1 MTGTTP
7 RLSAGVGRSDITPP
21 VGIVHTNWGAAIHTR
36 AERID
41 MPLRA
46 TALAVRDAETGTT
59 AILIDLDLLLLPRTI
74 ADALRGAVAELTGV
88 PAGHV
93 RVSATHTHS
102 GPTIGSTWVSEGT
115 EFVPP
120 YVGALPGKVAGAAWE
135 GVRSLRPARVAHGTG
150 HSDLGVNRRVRGPD
164 GRVLVGRNA
173 DAFVDRTVRVL
184 RIDDAEERPLA
195 AVVHY
200 GCHPIIMSWENT
212 AITPDYPGPTR
223 ETVARLTGATCLFF
237 QGCAGNIGP
246 DVFGWEGR
254 TGDPALYRRAGT
266 MLGAEAARVFLGLDT
281 RGRVARFDRV
291 LESGAPLAVYHHDP
305 AGEPDGTVRVASA
318 EMTLPVRPFPT
329 RSEGEATAAAAREEL
344 AKLRAAHASDDEVRD
359 ATMRA
364 KRAAQQAGHARLTDG
379 KRAVAVE
386 AQAVRIGDAALLG
399 APMEVFSDIGAQI
412 AERSPFGWTA
422 VSGYTNGSTGY
433 LPTAEA
439 YDEGGYE
446 VEMASPYAREAGESF
461 ASEAG
466 RLLERLRD

>member
-1 MTGTTP
+1 MTGTP
-7 RLSAGVGRSDITPP
+7 RLSAGVGRCDITPP
-21 VGIVHTNWGAAIHTR
+21 VGIVHTNWGAAIHAR

-46 TALAVRDAETGTT
+46 RALAVRDAETGTT
-59 AILIDLDLLLLPRTI
+59 AVLIDLDLLLLPRAI
-74 ADALRGAVAELTGV
+74 ADALRGAVADLTGV
-88 PAGHV
+88 PAEHV

-115 EFVPP
+115 EYVQP

-135 GVRSLRPARVAHGTG
+135 AVRSLRPARVAHGTG
-150 HSDLGVNRRVRGPD
+150 QSDLGVNRRVRGPD
-164 GRVLVGRNA
+164 GRVLVGRNP
-173 DAFVDRTVRVL
+173 DGFVDRVVRVL
-184 RIDDAEERPLA
+184 RVDDADERPLA

-223 ETVARLTGATCLFF
+223 ETVERLTGATCLFF

-246 DVFGWEGR
+246 NVFGWEGR
-254 TGDPALYRRAGT
+254 TGDPGVYRRAGT
-266 MLGAEAARVFLGLDT
+266 MLGAEAARVFLGLEP
-281 RGRVARFDRV
+281 RRREVRFDRV

-305 AGEPDGTVRVASA
+305 TEEPDGTVRVAGA
-318 EMTLPVRPFPT
+318 EVALPVRPFPT
-329 RSEGEATAAAAREEL
+329 RSEGETAAAAAREEL
-344 AKLRAAHASDDEVRD
+344 ARLRAAHAPDEEVRD

-364 KRAAQQAGHARLTDG
+364 KRAAQQAGHSRLTDG
-379 KRAVAVE
+379 RRGVTVE
-386 AQAVRIGDAALLG
+386 AQAVRIGGAALLG
-399 APMEVFSDIGAQI
+399 APMEVFSEIGAQI

-439 YDEGGYE
+439 HDEGGYE
-446 VEMASPYAREAGESF
+446 VERASPYAREAGAAF
-461 ASEAG
+461 AAEAG
-466 RLLERLRD
+466 RLLARLRD